1 MTRVV
6 TYVSPVKV
14 LATRIKMESSN
25 RGCVTPID
33 YIYVT
38 AATAVSQR
46 SNFPNGCS
54 QQSKQLKNTV
64 KVQIP
69 VWNGPTLQHCN
80 LLQTGMDCNNIMW
93 VGLPCN
99 EVRKKHCKSEEAFA

>member
-1 MTRVV
+1 MTMVV

-33 YIYVT
+33 YIVT

-46 SNFPNGCS
+46 SM
-54 QQSKQLKNTV
+54 V
-64 KVQIP
+64 K
-69 VWNGPTLQHCN
+69 
-80 LLQTGMDCNNIMW
+80 
-93 VGLPCN
+93 LP
-99 EVRKKHCKSEEAFA
+99 E